1 MARRP
6 VSPGGE
12 NKRGSEWGFQ
22 GEITGRFCHNRI
34 ATLLCRRVC
43 HLPIL
48 NLIKRDFSI
57 KRDIHGTTQI
67 VVRGA
72 PAAGRHKGGQFLAH
86 AGHRESRL
94 STGVWERDYLTIWAR
109 DLGHSKECVGIYVC
123 ECFLGTHV
131 GQREKNQW
139 RRGGHQALY
148 NRASW
153 GSKVTSAW
161 RI

>member
-6 VSPGGE
+6 ASPGGE

-22 GEITGRFCHNRI
+22 GEITGRLCHNRI

-43 HLPIL
+43 YLPIL

-109 DLGHSKECVGIYVC
+109 DLGHSKECVGICMWVFPGNTC
-123 ECFLGTHV
+123 RPKGKEPVEEG
-131 GQREKNQW
+131 W
-139 RRGGHQALY
+139 
-148 NRASW
+148 SS
-153 GSKVTSAW
+153 GS
-161 RI
+161 IQ